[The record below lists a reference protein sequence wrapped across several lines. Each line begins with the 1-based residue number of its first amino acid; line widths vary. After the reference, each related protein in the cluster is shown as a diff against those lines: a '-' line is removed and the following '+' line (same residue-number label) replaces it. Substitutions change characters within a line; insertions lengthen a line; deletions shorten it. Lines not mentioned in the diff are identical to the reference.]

1 MGGIGQDFRYAL
13 RGLLKNP
20 GFTAV
25 AVLTLGLGIGAN
37 SAIFSFADATLL
49 RPLPFHEPEQLVRIS
64 ERRADRTAR
73 DRVAFLNFVDWHEGN
88 QTFDSMAAVTAG
100 TPTMLA
106 PDGTPEQIQ
115 SQSVTVDV
123 FRVFRVQPVIG
134 RTFTAGDASSK
145 PAVVVIGE
153 GFWRTRLG
161 GDPEILGRTLTLNG
175 EPYNIIGVVPA
186 SFQVLRSADVWTLFS
201 APPGAPF
208 LRRARFFDV
217 IGRLKPGV
225 TLERAGA
232 DISTIA
238 DRLAASLPDT
248 NNGRSAVVDPLRES
262 LVGSE
267 LRLTSQVL
275 VVVVGCVLLIACANV
290 AGLVIARGARRT
302 REFAVRAALGAA
314 RQRVLRQ
321 SLTESLVL
329 AAVGGVVGV
338 GVCALILRVAP
349 VAVPTGLL
357 PASMNLAMNLRVVLF
372 CVLVSA
378 IVGIAFGLVPAWQ
391 ATRVTLTQVL
401 GAGTRGSTT
410 KGARFRSVLT
420 AMEVAA
426 AVVLLC
432 GAGLLLRTLHTL
444 TTVDAG
450 HRAQNVLTMRVTLP
464 TNRFNSHERMLM
476 FYQRVQADLNALPG
490 VRAAIGISMPLDG
503 SFFGQ
508 PFEIVGDPPVEPA
521 QRPTASYEMI
531 NYQYLDV
538 MGIPVVQGRAFTDQ
552 DVANGKPVCLVS
564 EEFARRFL
572 AGRTP
577 VGTLIRTSQMTL
589 GKPMSVTREVVG
601 VVRQVRQRPDASAED
616 PQLYVP
622 VAQNAWFAASIVA
635 RAEVGEASALLPMI
649 RTAVAKIEP
658 TLPLTRVRTLDDIA
672 SEANARPRFRALLV
686 TAFAVAALVLAMVGL
701 FGVLALSVQQRAQE
715 FGIRMAVGAKP
726 TDIVR
731 LVLASTLR
739 LTVGGIV
746 LGLVAAAGLSRFMEG
761 LLFGVQPLD
770 VVTFAGVTVVLITTV
785 LAASLAPLIR
795 AARVDPLVALRYE

>member
-1 MGGIGQDFRYAL
+1 MGEIGQDLRYAL
-13 RGLLKNP
+13 RGLWKNP

-25 AVLTLGLGIGAN
+25 AVLTLALGIGAN
-37 SAIFSFADATLL
+37 GALFSFADATLL
-49 RPLPFHEPEQLVRIS
+49 RPLPFHEPDQLVRVS
-64 ERRADRTAR
+64 ERRADRTER
-73 DRVAFLNFVDWHEGN
+73 DRVAFLNFVDWREGN

-115 SQSVTVDV
+115 SQSVTVDF
-123 FRVFRVQPVIG
+123 FRVFRVQPLLG
-134 RTFTAGDASSK
+134 RTFGAEDAITK

-161 GDPEILGRTLTLNG
+161 GDPEILGRSLTLNG
-175 EPYNIIGVVPA
+175 QPYDIIGVVPA
-186 SFQVLRSADVWTLFS
+186 SFQILSSADLWTLFS

-225 TLERAGA
+225 ALARAGA
-232 DISTIA
+232 DISAVA

-248 NNGRSAVVDPLRES
+248 NKGRSAVVDPLRES
-262 LVGSE
+262 LVGNE

-275 VVVVGCVLLIACANV
+275 VVVVGCVLLLACANV
-290 AGLVIARGARRT
+290 AGLVMARGARRM

-329 AAVGGVVGV
+329 AGVGGVVGL
-338 GVCALILRVAP
+338 GVCALMLQVAP
-349 VAVPTGLL
+349 VAVPTGFL
-357 PASMNLAMNLRVVLF
+357 PASIDLAMNLRVVLF
-372 CVLVSA
+372 CVLVST

-391 ATRVTLTQVL
+391 ATRVTLTQVI
-401 GAGTRGSTT
+401 GVGMRGSTT

-420 AMEVAA
+420 VMEVAA
-426 AVVLLC
+426 AVILLC

-444 TTVDAG
+444 TNVDTG

-464 TNRFNSHERMLM
+464 TNRFNSHERMLT
-476 FYQRVQADLNALPG
+476 FYQRVQDDLNALPG
-490 VRAAIGISMPLDG
+490 VRAAIGTSMPLDG

-508 PFEIVGDPPVEPA
+508 PFEIVGDPPVEPT

-531 NYQYLDV
+531 SHQYLDV
-538 MGIPVVQGRAFTDQ
+538 MRIPVVQGRAFTDQ
-552 DVANGKPVCLVS
+552 DVANAKPVCLVS
-564 EEFARRFL
+564 EEFVRRFL
-572 AGRTP
+572 KGRTP
-577 VGTLIRTSQMTL
+577 VGTLIRISQMTL

-601 VVRQVRQRPDASAED
+601 VVRQVRQRPDATAED

-622 VAQNAWFAASIVA
+622 VAQNAWFAGSIVA
-635 RAEVGEASALLPMI
+635 RAQVGEAEALLPMI
-649 RTAVAKIEP
+649 RTAVAKIES
-658 TLPLTRVRTLDDIA
+658 TLPLTRVRTLDHIA
-672 SEANARPRFRALLV
+672 WEANARPRFRAQLV
-686 TAFAVAALVLAMVGL
+686 TSFAVVALVLAMVGL
-701 FGVLALSVQQRAQE
+701 FGVLALSVQLRIQE
-715 FGIRMAVGAKP
+715 FGIRIAVGAKV

-739 LTVGGIV
+739 LTLGGIV
-746 LGLVAAAGLSRFMEG
+746 LGLAIAAALSRFMEG
-761 LLFGVQPLD
+761 LLFGVKPID
-770 VVTFAGVTVVLITTV
+770 IVTFTGVAAVLMTTAFV
-785 LAASLAPLIR
+785 ASLAPLIR